1 MKKTTGVLVGLCATG
16 PLLLALP
23 ILGIGARTASASCS
37 TDGAQGVDTSAVAKQ
52 VKAILDGGDKGS
64 VSVPGLDAPADQVPN
79 AKMIQA
85 TGVAMNI
92 PARGQVVALATA
104 LQESGLRNLTYGDRD
119 SLGLF
124 QQRPSMGWGTAS
136 QILDPVH
143 ASTKFY
149 QGLKKISGWQSLSV
163 TQAAQAVQKSGF
175 PEAYAKWEPLATA
188 LQKAIAPLLQEAG
201 GASPSPPPSGSADTG
216 SPSPDSAGGCSADG
230 DGTDFGT
237 IPAGALP
244 DEYKIPASAPPKV
257 QTAIRWALGQL
268 GTPYQWGGTCT
279 DSHGKSGV
287 QGQQLAQDLG
297 HEAPHGN
304 VLNVEPASA
313 TRCRGERG
321 AVAFQ
326 RVHDIA
332 DESAQL
338 LPVEGHGLQLPG
350 PDVVSRDMAQGAAAD
365 ESPPWLAGEVG
376 PDQAQAAGRA
386 GAHTRLP
393 STNGLLEP
401 RSCSSPWG
409 VTAISGTDEVGCPYP
424 HPAWT

>member
-1 MKKTTGVLVGLCATG
+1 MKKTTGALVGLCATG

-23 ILGIGARTASASCS
+23 ILGIGAGTASASCS

-79 AKMIQA
+79 AKTIQA

-149 QGLKKISGWQSLSV
+149 EGLKKVSGWQSLSV

-201 GASPSPPPSGSADTG
+201 GASPSPSPSGSADTG
-216 SPSPDSAGGCSADG
+216 SPSPDSAGGCSADS

-237 IPAGALP
+237 IPAGAVP

-279 DSHGKSGV
+279 DSHGKSPMGRCDCSSLMQGAYKAAGV
-287 QGQQLAQDLG
+287 TLTRTTYTQVKDGKGVSVDALKPGDLLFTEGTAAVPEHVGMAIGQGLIV
-297 HEAPHGN
+297 HAPHTG
-304 VLNVEPASA
+304 
-313 TRCRGERG
+313 
-321 AVAFQ
+321 
-326 RVHDIA
+326 
-332 DESAQL
+332 
-338 LPVEGHGLQLPG
+338 
-350 PDVVSRDMAQGAAAD
+350 DVVRITTVASWKSRILAARR
-365 ESPPWLAGEVG
+365 V
-376 PDQAQAAGRA
+376 
-386 GAHTRLP
+386 
-393 STNGLLEP
+393 
-401 RSCSSPWG
+401 
-409 VTAISGTDEVGCPYP
+409 V
-424 HPAWT
+424 